1 MSTPDFQEFFLFAA
15 KAGAL
20 EGYLYERKKVEPLTV
35 WVDNIDEMYR
45 DLPPEVKREV
55 DPAFTPVLKRIL
67 SYGTR
72 TLEPEQREKIE
83 QMIPPA
89 LAD

>member
-1 MSTPDFQEFFLFAA
+1 MSALDYQEFFLFAA

-20 EGYLYERKKVEPLTV
+20 EGYLFKRRKVEPLTV
-35 WVDNIDEMYR
+35 WVDNIDKMYHS
-45 DLPPEVKREV
+45 LAPEIKKEV
-55 DPAFTPVLKRIL
+55 DPVFTPVLKRIL
-67 SYGTR
+67 SYGAR
-72 TLEPEQREKIE
+72 TLESEQREKVE

>member
-1 MSTPDFQEFFLFAA
+1 MSTSDYQEFFLFAA

-20 EGYLYERKKVEPLTV
+20 EGYLFKRRKVELLTV
-35 WVDNIDEMYR
+35 WVDNIDKMYHS
-45 DLPPEVKREV
+45 LSPEVKKEV
-55 DPAFTPVLKRIL
+55 DPVFTPVLKRIL
-67 SYGTR
+67 SYGAR
-72 TLEPEQREKIE
+72 TLEPEQREKVE